1 MKLVEEPRFDK
12 YKSKLKKQRIYR
24 GFTQESLA
32 DLSGVNIK
40 SIAAYEQNPDKLAA
54 ASTSTVYKLANSLGC
69 NIEDLLDI
77 ENIRRD

>member
-12 YKSKLKKQRIYR
+12 YKSKLKRQRIYR

-40 SIAAYEQNPDKLAA
+40 SIAAYEQNSEKLAA
-54 ASTSTVYKLANSLGC
+54 ASTSTVYKLADSLGC
-69 NIEDLLDI
+69 EMDDILNKDTIE
-77 ENIRRD
+77 

>member
-12 YKSKLKKQRIYR
+12 YKSKLKRQRIYR

-40 SIAAYEQNPDKLAA
+40 SIAAYEQNSEKLAA
-54 ASTSTVYKLANSLGC
+54 ASTSTVYKLADSLGC
-69 NIEDLLDI
+69 SIEDLLNK